1 MQLLNRGISMEDEH
15 LDTTLKQKY
24 STEEAISQEQ
34 VALDLETL
42 RGIEEKK
49 TKKSK
54 ITLILRIFAF
64 PFLILMVLLYLL
76 IFPCMEEEY

>member
-1 MQLLNRGISMEDEH
+1 MQLLHRGISMGDEH
-15 LDTTLKQKY
+15 LDTTLKQNH
-24 STEEAISQEQ
+24 STEEAMNQEQ

-64 PFLILMVLLYLL
+64 PFLILMVFLYFL